1 MQAEIP
7 TTRTPRQTTAREF
20 LAILFR
26 RRALILGL
34 FVVTTLTVALLGA
47 TAPVDF
53 VSSGRVL
60 VKRGEKIST
69 LSPDRRLYSDW
80 EEDMGSEV
88 EVVKSTPVLDR
99 ARAILHDEAGPG
111 HPAPAIQSGNV
122 DVEVKGRTNVV
133 LLGYIDR
140 DPIVARQV
148 CDALLRAYVDFR
160 QSNYELTE
168 SRSFFEGEMEKVQKE
183 LDHWVVLRRDYA
195 ERANVIDLP
204 VQRNADIARMSSI
217 QQRLSENDADL
228 AEATA
233 TLKQMTR
240 FSEADHLDQPTF
252 HNVFGEETG
261 LSELKRR
268 LVEQEFKVASL
279 RENLRDDA
287 PEVVAAAGTLDTLRT
302 MIRREIASRVEG
314 ARARVEMLQVRH
326 DVMQK
331 EIDVISQGMAAMPQ
345 KELSIGEMDHRIE
358 LLKAQYKELSDNSDK
373 ARINERTSPGDNVV
387 LLDHASDAR
396 PNRSHDYVRLA
407 LGPAFSVIVGIGLAF
422 FIDGLDLT
430 VRTANHAEEAVELP
444 VLATLVER
452 RRSRRRHP
460 LEPERAAS

>member
-1 MQAEIP
+1 MQAELP
-7 TTRTPRQTTAREF
+7 TTRTPRQTTTREF

-34 FVVTTLTVALLGA
+34 FAVTTLTVAVLGL
-47 TAPVDF
+47 TTPIDF

-69 LSPDRRLYSDW
+69 LSPERRLYSDW

-88 EVVKSTPVLDR
+88 ELVKSAPVLDR
-99 ARAILHDEAGPG
+99 ARAILREDAGPG
-111 HPAPAIQSGNV
+111 RPAPPVEAGNV

-133 LLGYIDR
+133 LIGYVHR
-140 DPIVARQV
+140 DPVVARQV
-148 CDALLRAYVDFR
+148 CEALLRAYVEFR
-160 QSNYELTE
+160 QSDYAQTE
-168 SRSFFEGEMEKVQKE
+168 SRSFFEGEMEKVQKD
-183 LDHWVVLRRDYA
+183 LDHWVALRRDYA

-204 VQRNADIARMSSI
+204 QQRTADIAQMSAL
-217 QQRLSENDADL
+217 QMRLNENDADL
-228 AEATA
+228 AEASA
-233 TLKQMTR
+233 TLKEM
-240 FSEADHLDQPTF
+240 SEVRDVDRLDQPTF

-261 LSELKRR
+261 LAELKRR
-268 LVEQEFKVASL
+268 LVDQEFKVASL

-287 PEVVAAAGTLDTLRT
+287 PEVVAASGTLDTLRT
-302 MIRREIASRVEG
+302 MIRREIVSRVEG
-314 ARARVEMLQVRH
+314 ARARVAMLQARH

-331 EIDVISQGMAAMPQ
+331 ELDAIDQGFAAMPG

-358 LLKAQYKELSDNSDK
+358 LLKAQYRELSENRDK
-373 ARINERTSPGDNVV
+373 ARINERTSPADNVV
-387 LLDHASDAR
+387 FLDHASNAR

-407 LGPAFSVIVGIGLAF
+407 LGPAFSVVVGIGLAF

-452 RRSRRRHP
+452 RPRRRRS